1 MFMNQILLN
10 ISIKEE
16 PEVDYSVVCTDLDV
30 ASQGE
35 SIDEAIK
42 NIEEA
47 VELYIESAEE
57 IGIMDD
63 VWDKLGLTRKD
74 IKNGI
79 LVPKILKTEIPVKI
93 AA

>member
-1 MFMNQILLN
+1 MNQILLN

-16 PEVDYSVVCTDLDV
+16 PEGGYSVVCTDLDI

-63 VWDKLGLTRKD
+63 VLDKLGLTRKD